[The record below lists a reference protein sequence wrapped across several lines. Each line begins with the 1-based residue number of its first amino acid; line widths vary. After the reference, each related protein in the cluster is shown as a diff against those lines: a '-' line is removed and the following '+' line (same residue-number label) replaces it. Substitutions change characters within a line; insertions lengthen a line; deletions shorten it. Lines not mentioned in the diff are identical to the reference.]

1 MLFRSGA
8 ALTFFGMIH
17 ADSVGICML
26 PGAVFAYLFVGAM
39 IFVMFRFGR
48 NEGDVLP
55 DHEP

>member
-1 MLFRSGA
+1 
-8 ALTFFGMIH
+8 MIH

-39 IFVMFRFGR
+39 IYVMFRFGR